1 MIVYL
6 RYTEKDN
13 ISKKESNKLSYIY
26 YHIYIIIYIY
36 RERESERERERE
48 RERASKQ
55 ASNVAYQRGGG

>member
-36 RERESERERERE
+36 IYIYIYIERERE
-48 RERASKQ
+48 SKQ